1 MTNHSY
7 TVAEW
12 ITDGVIHVLGVVL
25 VLVAVGVLLHLA
37 IAEGDAQLIV
47 ASAIY
52 ATGLVAT
59 FGCSAAYNMTVAPRW
74 RAVLRRFDHAA
85 IYLMIA
91 GTYTPLSMI
100 CIGGTLGHGL
110 LALVW
115 SVALIGV
122 ALKLIWPHRFERLSL
137 VLYLSLGWIG
147 LIVIGRII
155 AVLPVPALILLLVGG
170 IFYTLGVVFH
180 LWNRL
185 PFQNAIW
192 HGFVLT
198 AAGFHYV
205 AVLDSIFP

>member
-1 MTNHSY
+1 MASHPYSL
-7 TVAEW
+7 AEW
-12 ITDGVIHVLGVVL
+12 ITDGVIHAVGVIL
-25 VLVAVGVLLHLA
+25 VLVAVGILLHLA
-37 IAEGDAQLIV
+37 LDAGDPRVIV

-52 ATGLVAT
+52 ATGLIAS
-59 FGCSAAYNMTVAPRW
+59 FGCSAAYNMTLAPGW
-74 RAVLRRFDHAA
+74 RAWLRRFDHAA

-91 GTYTPLSMI
+91 GTYTPLSLI

-115 SVALIGV
+115 SVALVGV
-122 ALKLIWPHRFERLSL
+122 ILKLGWPHRFERLSL

-155 AVLPVPALILLLVGG
+155 AVLPVPALILLLIGG
-170 IFYTLGVVFH
+170 IFYSLGVVFH
-180 LWNRL
+180 LWSRL

-198 AAGFHYV
+198 AAGFHYA
-205 AVLDSIFP
+205 AVLDSLFP